1 MVPRYLG
8 LGPYRIVLP
17 LDLILS
23 TLTSILLSPIISQQK
38 KVQKASVIN
47 SGHVKIS

>member
-1 MVPRYLG
+1 MVLRYLG
-8 LGPYRIVLP
+8 LEPYLTVLP

-38 KVQKASVIN
+38 KVQKASVTN
-47 SGHVKIS
+47 SGHLKIS